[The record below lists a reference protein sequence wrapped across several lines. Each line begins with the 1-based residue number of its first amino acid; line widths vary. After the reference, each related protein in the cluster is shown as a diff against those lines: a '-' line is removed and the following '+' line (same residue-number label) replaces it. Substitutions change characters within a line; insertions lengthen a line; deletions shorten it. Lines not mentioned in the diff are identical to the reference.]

1 MLLKFYTLCLFL
13 FREQLKSQQSCIFV
27 KNNDMIGTVIN
38 AAAIIV
44 GGSVGLLVHTRLPEK
59 IIKIVFQ
66 AIGLFTLFI
75 GMQMALKTENI
86 LYMVMSI
93 VLGAIIGET
102 LDIDGFLQKIAN
114 NSYGKVTSAGKI
126 QRLLYRKSS
135 VQTVE
140 KQHYGVVNAIIAAF
154 LLFCMG
160 SMSILGA
167 IEDGLG
173 NPPNLLLAKSVLD
186 GFTAIALTA
195 SMGVGIL
202 LSVIPLLIFQGSI
215 TLLASH
221 IMHVFGETVITE
233 LTAIGG
239 LLLIG
244 LGITMLEIKK
254 ISVVNMLPALI
265 IIVVFTYFF

>member
-1 MLLKFYTLCLFL
+1 
-13 FREQLKSQQSCIFV
+13 
-27 KNNDMIGTVIN
+27 
-38 AAAIIV
+38 
-44 GGSVGLLVHTRLPEK
+44 
-59 IIKIVFQ
+59 VFQ
-66 AIGLFTLFI
+66 AIGLFTLFM
-75 GMQMALKTENI
+75 GVQMALKTENI

-93 VLGAIIGET
+93 VLGAIIGEA

-114 NSYGKVTSAGKI
+114 NSYGKATSAGKI

-202 LSVIPLLIFQGSI
+202 LSVIPLN
-215 TLLASH
+215 